1 MLVSSHAWPETAPQ
15 TADGR
20 SNRDG
25 AWIAVVVENLMAAY
39 PTVTLAEIE
48 ATFRD
53 AAAHSYVIDGAGV

>member
-1 MLVSSHAWPETAPQ
+1 MPVSSHAWPETAPQ

-48 ATFRD
+48 AD